1 MTVIEKLND
10 INSVI
15 KELFEFVQTDDAT
28 KTDFQEYLSTMG
40 ALNASPNQMEKL
52 FIPYVFERNL
62 GEPPQSIIEIFNNS
76 KELKKPE
83 IAKSLLNA
91 QYSVFRVVRVLKN
104 GFELFNLTNEK
115 QYTVLS
121 LTKMTN
127 FRGLG
132 IGEFIVARI
141 FKHEDKYY
149 LIGIDNMLPANKI
162 KDAVRYAIV
171 KIVQAPWLVYEDNEK
186 KEKEI
191 QDDIKKMYE
200 KFTKLFGSDEV
211 ITTNRHADTVIGI
224 LNDED
229 KIEDFNKDEATK
241 PLEAYKFFKIKELNN
256 SYDNFLE
263 NSLGGFSSHTEL
275 YDVGIIFDKEL
286 GLYSIPFYKTF
297 CMIFEDDSKVEDA
310 KGCINYFLT
319 NDSISDNI
327 IKRVASKYPNF
338 MNKINSILEKEY
350 TLDELISAY
359 KSEFLKRKIYSS
371 TSVLYHST
379 VFSTSIDMLK
389 EDEEIQAPQGNLA
402 EQIKISN
409 PTPNTK
415 VGRNDPCPC
424 GSGKKYKNCCLK

>member
-141 FKHEDKYY
+141 FKHEDEYY

-409 PTPNTK
+409 PTQNTK

>member
-10 INSVI
+10 ITSVI

-141 FKHEDKYY
+141 FKHEDEYY

-297 CMIFEDDSKVEDA
+297 CKIFEDDSKVEDA

>member
-141 FKHEDKYY
+141 FKHEDEYY

-171 KIVQAPWLVYEDNEK
+171 KIVQAPWLVYEDNKK

-389 EDEEIQAPQGNLA
+389 KDEEIQAPQGNLA

>member
-141 FKHEDKYY
+141 FKHEDEYY

-191 QDDIKKMYE
+191 QDDIKKMYG

-338 MNKINSILEKEY
+338 INKINSILEKEY

-409 PTPNTK
+409 PTQNTK

>member
-15 KELFEFVQTDDAT
+15 KELFEFVQTDDVT

-141 FKHEDKYY
+141 FKHEDEYY

-229 KIEDFNKDEATK
+229 KFEDFNKDEATK

>member
-10 INSVI
+10 INNVI

-141 FKHEDKYY
+141 FKHEDEYY

-371 TSVLYHST
+371 ISVLYHST

-402 EQIKISN
+402 EQIKISS

>member
-15 KELFEFVQTDDAT
+15 KDLFEFVQDADETKDD
-28 KTDFQEYLSTMG
+28 FREYLSTMG
-40 ALNASPNQMEKL
+40 AMNATPNQMEKL

-62 GEPPQSIIEIFNNS
+62 GEPAKSIIEIYNDS
-76 KELKKPE
+76 KSVKNPD
-83 IAKSLLNA
+83 IAKSFLNA
-91 QYSVFRVVRVLKN
+91 QYSVFRIEKILKN

-127 FRGLG
+127 FRGVA

-141 FKHEDKYY
+141 FKHEDEYY
-149 LIGIDNMLPANKI
+149 LIGIDNMLPANRI
-162 KDAVRYAIV
+162 KDAIRYAIV
-171 KIVQAPWLVYEDNEK
+171 KIVQSPWLVYEDNQA
-186 KEKEI
+186 KEDEI
-191 QDDIKKMYE
+191 KSDISETYE
-200 KFTKLFGSDEV
+200 KFVKLFGSDEI

-229 KIEDFNKDEATK
+229 KIEEFDIAEATK
-241 PLEAYKFFKIKELNN
+241 PLDEYKFFTIKELNN

-297 CMIFEDDSKVEDA
+297 CNIFEDSKQVKDV
-310 KGCINYFLT
+310 KGCVNYFLT
-319 NDSISDNI
+319 NDSISDKI
-327 IKRVASKYPNF
+327 IKRVASKYSNF
-338 MNKINSILEKEY
+338 IEKINEVLEADY
-350 TLDELISAY
+350 TLETLIQKH
-359 KSEFLKRKIYSS
+359 KSEFLKRTIYSS

-379 VFSTSIDMLK
+379 VFSTSLEML
-389 EDEEIQAPQGNLA
+389 EVDEVEETSIYEEVVEEPV
-402 EQIKISN
+402 I
-409 PTPNTK
+409 NTVK